1 MQIKKITFVLGG
13 LVGGGAEKVASDLI
27 ANWVEKGYEITLI
40 TRLGPDSDF
49 FTVPGSVRRVVLGGE
64 GESSNKLITLFRNI
78 PFLRRLRKGI
88 KSADSQIVI
97 SFLTKTNIHT
107 LLALKVSR
115 DLIIRSTQNNT
126 YRITDT
132 C

>member
-49 FTVPGSVRRVVLGGE
+49 FTVPGSVRRVVRGGE
-64 GESSNKLITLFRNI
+64 GESSNKLIALFRNI
-78 PFLRRLRKGI
+78 PFVRRPRKGS
-88 KSADSQIVI
+88 KSADSRNANA
-97 SFLTKTNIHT
+97 SLTKTKIHT
-107 LLALKVSR
+107 LL
-115 DLIIRSTQNNT
+115 TT
-126 YRITDT
+126 
-132 C
+132 